1 MKSVKLFGLMMI
13 FASFLFV
20 GCGKEDDKGTCSDG
34 IKNQDETGV
43 DCGGVCTACREGVQ
57 GKWKSFPVSP
67 ILETF
72 ADSIIAEFKTNNTYT
87 VDQWKGGVK
96 VVLTGTYTQ
105 SKSNTGNIYNIT
117 LNQSAPTVLTA
128 TGIFEVAAD
137 DKSMKYEVAQS
148 EPSIQGVTPPTP
160 AGGFGST
167 SGGFFGTRNVQN
179 YVRLN

>member
-20 GCGKEDDKGTCSDG
+20 GCGKEEDKGTCGDG
-34 IKNQDETGV
+34 IQNQDETGV

-57 GKWKSFPVSP
+57 GKWKSFPVAP
-67 ILETF
+67 ILSTF
-72 ADSIIAEFKTNNTYT
+72 ADSIIAEFNTNNTYT

-105 SKSNTGNIYNIT
+105 SKSNTGNIYDIT
-117 LNQSAPTVLTA
+117 LNQSSPTALTA
-128 TGIFEVAAD
+128 VGIFEVAAD
-137 DKSMKYEVAQS
+137 DSSMKYEVAQT
-148 EPSIQGVTPPTP
+148 EPSIQGVTPPT
-160 AGGFGST
+160 AAAGFGST
-167 SGGFFGTRNVQN
+167 SGGAFGTINIQN